1 VRLSS
6 RLSLTQQNALLL
18 VVFFIAFELLTTVA
32 TAYFLMLPM
41 ARRSAADLAG
51 LMTLSAQTWSELPP
65 VTRPAFEYEL
75 VRSHALALRA
85 EPPQN
90 ALAPTWHEPY
100 LKFLVEALNARAGEP
115 VASSLELVGD
125 EEWFWVSLPAGGGRL
140 SVGLPHERIGP
151 RPIHALLVSLAGGVL
166 LTLVAAWWLARRTT
180 RPLHRLERAVTSLG
194 RGQKPERLP
203 ETGPREIAALSR
215 RFNEMT
221 KQVEELLAAR
231 TVLLAGVSHD
241 LRTPLARLRLAVEML
256 VRKPSPQLAEQVEND
271 IVAMDRLIADV
282 LTLARGLGHEAVQR
296 VVLSELCTELVQA
309 IPGAVDKVQVEMAGL
324 VLDVPV
330 GALRRIL
337 ANLLEN
343 ALRYG
348 GDQPVSLRADVEGG
362 RCRIGVLDRGPGI
375 PPAELETVFRPFYRL
390 ETSRS
395 VNTGGSGLGLAIV
408 KQLATAQGWQVTLQA
423 RAGGGLA
430 AWLEV
435 PLQPSA
441 KERREG
447 LLLEKKAHSN

>member
-1 VRLSS
+1 MRLSS

-18 VVFFIAFELLTTVA
+18 VFFFIAFELLATVA
-32 TAYFLMLPM
+32 AAYFLMLPM
-41 ARRSAADLAG
+41 ARRSASDLSG
-51 LMTLSAQTWSELPP
+51 LMTLSVQTWNELPP

-90 ALAPTWHEPY
+90 AKAPSWHEPF
-100 LKFLVEALNARAGEP
+100 LKFLVAALNERVGEP
-115 VASSLELVGD
+115 VVSSLELVGD
-125 EEWFWVSLPAGGGRL
+125 EEWFWVSLPAGGGHL

-166 LTLVAAWWLARRTT
+166 LSLAAAWWLARRTT
-180 RPLHRLERAVTSLG
+180 RPLQRLEQAATSLG
-194 RGQKPERLP
+194 RGQTPERLP

-241 LRTPLARLRLAVEML
+241 LRTPLARLRLVVEML
-256 VRKPSPQLAEQVEND
+256 VRKPSGELAAQAEND
-271 IVAMDRLIADV
+271 IEAMDRLIGDV

-296 VVLSELCTELVQA
+296 VALPEFCTELVQS
-309 IPGAVDKVQVEMAGL
+309 IPGAAGRVQVESADL
-324 VLDVPV
+324 VLDVPP

-343 ALRYG
+343 ALRYAG
-348 GDQPVSLRADVEGG
+348 EQPVILRVVTEGG

-375 PPAELETVFRPFYRL
+375 PAEELEAVYRPFYRL
-390 ETSRS
+390 EASRS
-395 VNTGGSGLGLAIV
+395 VDTGGSGLGLAIV
-408 KQLATAQGWQVTLQA
+408 RQLATAQGWQASLQA

-430 AWLEV
+430 AWLEI
-435 PLQPSA
+435 PL
-441 KERREG
+441 REPG
-447 LLLEKKAHSN
+447 

>member
-1 VRLSS
+1 MRLSS

-18 VVFFIAFELLTTVA
+18 VLFFIAFELLTTA
-32 TAYFLMLPM
+32 TTAYFLLLPM
-41 ARRSAADLAG
+41 ARRSASDLSG

-90 ALAPTWHEPY
+90 ADVPTWHEPY
-100 LKFLVEALNARAGEP
+100 LKFLVAALNERVGEP

-125 EEWFWVSLPAGGGRL
+125 EEWFWVSLPAGGGHL
-140 SVGLPHERIGP
+140 TVGLPHERIGP
-151 RPIHALLVSLAGGVL
+151 RPVHALLVSLAGGVL
-166 LTLVAAWWLARRTT
+166 LTLAAAWWLARRTT
-180 RPLHRLERAVTSLG
+180 RPLQRLQQAVTSLG
-194 RGQKPERLP
+194 RGQTPERLP

-215 RFNEMT
+215 RFNEMS

-256 VRKPSPQLAEQVEND
+256 VHKPSPQLAAQVEGD
-271 IVAMDRLIADV
+271 IEAMDRLIGDV

-296 VVLSELCTELVQA
+296 IALSEFCKKLVQS
-309 IPGAVDKVQVEMAGL
+309 IPDAADKVRVEAAEAMLA
-324 VLDVPV
+324 VPP

-337 ANLLEN
+337 VNLLEN

-348 GDQPVSLRADVEGG
+348 EGRPVDLRAGVENG

-375 PPAELETVFRPFYRL
+375 PTDELESVYRPFYRL
-390 ETSRS
+390 EASRN

-408 KQLATAQGWQVTLQA
+408 RQLAMAQGWQVTLQA
-423 RAGGGLA
+423 REGGGLE
-430 AWLEV
+430 AWLEI
-435 PLQPSA
+435 PLRPS
-441 KERREG
+441 G
-447 LLLEKKAHSN
+447 

>member
-41 ARRSAADLAG
+41 ARRSASDLSG
-51 LMTLSAQTWSELPP
+51 LMTLSVQTWNELPP

-90 ALAPTWHEPY
+90 AEAPTWHEPF
-100 LKFLVEALNARAGEP
+100 LKILVAALNERVGEP

-151 RPIHALLVSLAGGVL
+151 RPLHALLVSLVGGML
-166 LTLVAAWWLARRTT
+166 LSLAAAWWLARRTT
-180 RPLHRLERAVTSLG
+180 RPLQRLEQAVTSLG
-194 RGQKPERLP
+194 RGQTPERLP

-256 VRKPSPQLAEQVEND
+256 VRKPSPQLAAQVEGD
-271 IVAMDRLIADV
+271 IEAMDRLIGDV

-296 VVLSELCTELVQA
+296 VMLSEFCTKLVLS
-309 IPGAVDKVQVEMAGL
+309 IPGAADKVQVETADL
-324 VLDVPV
+324 ALDVPP

-337 ANLLEN
+337 VNLLEN

-348 GDQPVSLRADVEGG
+348 GDQPVNLRSEVEAGC
-362 RCRIGVLDRGPGI
+362 CRIGVLDRGPGI
-375 PPAELETVFRPFYRL
+375 PPDELETVYQPFYRL
-390 ETSRS
+390 EASRS
-395 VNTGGSGLGLAIV
+395 ANTGGSGLGLAIV
-408 KQLATAQGWQVTLQA
+408 RQLVMAQGWQVRLQA
-423 RAGGGLA
+423 REGGGLA
-430 AWLEV
+430 AWLEI
-435 PLQPSA
+435 PLQQAVKGS
-441 KERREG
+441 
-447 LLLEKKAHSN
+447 

>member
-18 VVFFIAFELLTTVA
+18 AVFFVVFELLTTVA

-41 ARRSAADLAG
+41 ARRSASDLAG

-90 ALAPTWHEPY
+90 AEVPTWHEPY
-100 LKFLVEALNARAGEP
+100 LKFLVAALNERVGEP
-115 VASSLELVGD
+115 VASSLEIVGN
-125 EEWFWVSLPAGGGRL
+125 EEWFWVALPAGGGRL

-151 RPIHALLVSLAGGVL
+151 RPIHALLISLAGGLL
-166 LTLVAAWWLARRTT
+166 LTLAAAWWLARRST
-180 RPLHRLERAVTSLG
+180 RPLHRLEQAVTSLG
-194 RGQKPERLP
+194 RGQTPERLP

-215 RFNEMT
+215 RFNEMA
-221 KQVEELLAAR
+221 KQVEDLLAAR

-256 VRKPSPQLAEQVEND
+256 VRKPGPQLVAQVESD
-271 IVAMDRLIADV
+271 IEAMDRLIADV
-282 LTLARGLGHEAVQR
+282 LTLARGLGHEAAQPIT
-296 VVLSELCTELVQA
+296 LSALCANLVQA
-309 IPGAVDKVQVEMAGL
+309 IPGAADRVQFEIAEATL
-324 VLDVPV
+324 EVPL

-348 GDQPVSLRADVEGG
+348 GDQPVSLRTEVEGG

-375 PPAELETVFRPFYRL
+375 PPDEMETVFRPFYRL
-390 ETSRS
+390 EDSRS
-395 VNTGGSGLGLAIV
+395 VKTGGTGLGLAIV
-408 KQLATAQGWQVTLQA
+408 RQLAMAHGWRVTLQA
-423 RAGGGLA
+423 REGGGLA
-430 AWLEV
+430 AWLEI
-435 PLQPSA
+435 PLRQPG
-441 KERREG
+441 KGR
-447 LLLEKKAHSN
+447 

>member
-6 RLSLTQQNALLL
+6 RLNLTQQNALLL
-18 VVFFIAFELLTTVA
+18 VAFFIAFELVTAVA

-65 VTRPAFEYEL
+65 ATRPAFEFEL

-90 ALAPTWHEPY
+90 AEAPNWREPY
-100 LKFLVEALNARAGEP
+100 LKFLVAALSARAGEP
-115 VASSLELVGD
+115 VASSRELIGD

-140 SVGLPHERIGP
+140 SVGLPHQRIGP
-151 RPIHALLVSLAGGVL
+151 RPILALLVSLAGGVL
-166 LTLVAAWWLARRTT
+166 LTLAAAWWLARRTT
-180 RPLHRLERAVTSLG
+180 HPLQRLEQAVTSLG
-194 RGQKPERLP
+194 RGQTPERLP

-215 RFNEMT
+215 HFNEMA
-221 KQVEELLAAR
+221 KQVEDLLAAR

-256 VRKPSPQLAEQVEND
+256 VRKPSPQLAAQVEGD
-271 IVAMDRLIADV
+271 IEAMDRLIADV
-282 LTLARGLGHEAVQR
+282 LTLARGLGHEAVQA
-296 VVLSELCTELVQA
+296 VELPDLLADLVRA
-309 IPGAVDKVQVEMAGL
+309 IPGATESVQIETSDL
-324 VLDVPV
+324 TLEVPA

-348 GDQPVSLRADVEGG
+348 GGQMVTLRAEVGNG
-362 RCRIGVLDRGPGI
+362 LCRIGVLDRGPGI
-375 PPAELETVFRPFYRL
+375 PPAEREAVFRPFYRL
-390 ETSRS
+390 EASRS
-395 VNTGGSGLGLAIV
+395 ISTGGSGLGLAIV
-408 KQLATAQGWQVTLQA
+408 RQLAAAQGWAISLQA

-430 AWLEV
+430 AWLEI
-435 PLQPSA
+435 PLQQAGP
-441 KERREG
+441 ER
-447 LLLEKKAHSN
+447 

>member
-6 RLSLTQQNALLL
+6 RLGLTQQNALLL

-41 ARRSAADLAG
+41 ARRSASDLSG
-51 LMTLSAQTWSELPP
+51 LMTLSVQTWNELPP

-90 ALAPTWHEPY
+90 AVAPTWHEPF
-100 LKFLVEALNARAGEP
+100 LKFLVAALNERVGEP

-166 LTLVAAWWLARRTT
+166 LSLAAAWWLARRTT
-180 RPLHRLERAVTSLG
+180 RPLQRLEQASLG
-194 RGQKPERLP
+194 RGQTPERLP

-256 VRKPSPQLAEQVEND
+256 VRKPSLQLVAQVEAD
-271 IVAMDRLIADV
+271 IEAMDRLIGDV

-296 VVLSELCTELVQA
+296 VMLSEFCTKLVLS
-309 IPGAVDKVQVEMAGL
+309 IPGAADKVQVETAD
-324 VLDVPV
+324 VTLDVPP
-330 GALRRIL
+330 GALRRIIV
-337 ANLLEN
+337 NLLEN

-348 GDQPVSLRADVEGG
+348 GDQPVSLRAGIVDGA
-362 RCRIGVLDRGPGI
+362 CRIGVLDRGPGI
-375 PPAELETVFRPFYRL
+375 PSAELETVYRPFYRL
-390 ETSRS
+390 EASRS
-395 VNTGGSGLGLAIV
+395 INTGGSGLGLAIV
-408 KQLATAQGWQVTLQA
+408 RQLAMAQGWQAWLQA
-423 RAGGGLA
+423 RDGGGLA
-430 AWLEV
+430 AWLEI
-435 PLQPSA
+435 PSQQVV
-441 KERREG
+441 KE
-447 LLLEKKAHSN
+447 A